1 MNVRSLIQGTL
12 SWLKDDL
19 RAIRLYSCMSVRDSE
34 KEFETGNT
42 QMNRTGGGGGA
53 CESYLERILKH
64 S

>member
-19 RAIRLYSCMSVRDSE
+19 RAFRLYSCMSVRDSE
-34 KEFETGNT
+34 KEFETGDT
-42 QMNRTGGGGGA
+42 QMNRTGGGA